1 MVNLVF
7 FDKQASP
14 WLLMHSLARRLRS
27 DSLLRNSI
35 YLMGSTVA
43 TSAIGYLYWVVA
55 AHIYTVHDVGL
66 ASAFIAAMTLTSTFA
81 NMGIGSTLVQMLPH
95 RQAGYAWSL
104 TLNVCIAMGTLTS
117 LLGGIVVAIA
127 LPLLSSQFTVANY
140 HATYILIFI
149 AGVILST
156 VAVLLDQTFVAERAT
171 GNMAVR
177 NAAFALL
184 KLPIMVLLVQ
194 VGALGILSSWVM
206 ALAASL
212 LLVGLVLVPRLKRGY
227 CLAMRGMTRQIQ
239 PMLSSLAG
247 HHFINLGGTL
257 PMYLLPVFVAVK
269 LSATDNAYFYTTW
282 MLGSL
287 FFMVSSAVATALF
300 SEGSH
305 AASKVMRKVYASTV
319 IIGMLLGPILLAFL
333 LGGRYI
339 LSLFGPGYAW
349 RGLPL
354 LMILMVSAVPDA
366 ITNIYVSLL
375 RVQERLRLA
384 ALLNLCMASFTL
396 VLAWILLPVLGIAGA
411 GWAWLIAQSVGS
423 LIVGVDILISRS
435 RVYWLYK
442 GRESMRVSVLRLLT
456 VRNSAGFCRYILLRL
471 RFHNLRVGLFFLDRG
486 AHMDVG
492 PNARIRFG
500 RGVRFMR
507 DFTGHFYGDV
517 TVGDGVFFNR
527 GCYVAAYSGL
537 TIGNHCL
544 FGEGVSIHDE
554 NHVVGRGFEPIATR
568 GFEVKPIVI
577 GNNVWAG
584 AKATILQGVHIGD
597 NAVIGANAVVTR
609 DVPADTIVGGIPAR
623 VLREVK
629 ESSLPVEQRNK
640 ATEAIWLKE
649 TFILPI
655 VKLSAIGQVNR
666 EPDRNKKSPLPYG
679 ANWHSNSN
687 GHRLKPARLQQLPQY
702 LSDTPIIDP

>member
-1 MVNLVF
+1 
-7 FDKQASP
+7 
-14 WLLMHSLARRLRS
+14 
-27 DSLLRNSI
+27 
-35 YLMGSTVA
+35 
-43 TSAIGYLYWVVA
+43 
-55 AHIYTVHDVGL
+55 
-66 ASAFIAAMTLTSTFA
+66 
-81 NMGIGSTLVQMLPH
+81 
-95 RQAGYAWSL
+95 
-104 TLNVCIAMGTLTS
+104 
-117 LLGGIVVAIA
+117 
-127 LPLLSSQFTVANY
+127 
-140 HATYILIFI
+140 
-149 AGVILST
+149 
-156 VAVLLDQTFVAERAT
+156 
-171 GNMAVR
+171 
-177 NAAFALL
+177 
-184 KLPIMVLLVQ
+184 
-194 VGALGILSSWVM
+194 
-206 ALAASL
+206 
-212 LLVGLVLVPRLKRGY
+212 
-227 CLAMRGMTRQIQ
+227 
-239 PMLSSLAG
+239 
-247 HHFINLGGTL
+247 
-257 PMYLLPVFVAVK
+257 
-269 LSATDNAYFYTTW
+269 
-282 MLGSL
+282 
-287 FFMVSSAVATALF
+287 
-300 SEGSH
+300 
-305 AASKVMRKVYASTV
+305 
-319 IIGMLLGPILLAFL
+319 
-333 LGGRYI
+333 
-339 LSLFGPGYAW
+339 
-349 RGLPL
+349 
-354 LMILMVSAVPDA
+354 
-366 ITNIYVSLL
+366 
-375 RVQERLRLA
+375 
-384 ALLNLCMASFTL
+384 
-396 VLAWILLPVLGIAGA
+396 
-411 GWAWLIAQSVGS
+411 
-423 LIVGVDILISRS
+423 
-435 RVYWLYK
+435 
-442 GRESMRVSVLRLLT
+442 MRVSVLRLLT

>member
-1 MVNLVF
+1 M
-7 FDKQASP
+7 
-14 WLLMHSLARRLRS
+14 
-27 DSLLRNSI
+27 
-35 YLMGSTVA
+35 
-43 TSAIGYLYWVVA
+43 
-55 AHIYTVHDVGL
+55 
-66 ASAFIAAMTLTSTFA
+66 
-81 NMGIGSTLVQMLPH
+81 
-95 RQAGYAWSL
+95 
-104 TLNVCIAMGTLTS
+104 
-117 LLGGIVVAIA
+117 
-127 LPLLSSQFTVANY
+127 
-140 HATYILIFI
+140 
-149 AGVILST
+149 
-156 VAVLLDQTFVAERAT
+156 
-171 GNMAVR
+171 
-177 NAAFALL
+177 
-184 KLPIMVLLVQ
+184 
-194 VGALGILSSWVM
+194 
-206 ALAASL
+206 
-212 LLVGLVLVPRLKRGY
+212 
-227 CLAMRGMTRQIQ
+227 
-239 PMLSSLAG
+239 
-247 HHFINLGGTL
+247 
-257 PMYLLPVFVAVK
+257 
-269 LSATDNAYFYTTW
+269 
-282 MLGSL
+282 
-287 FFMVSSAVATALF
+287 
-300 SEGSH
+300 
-305 AASKVMRKVYASTV
+305 
-319 IIGMLLGPILLAFL
+319 
-333 LGGRYI
+333 
-339 LSLFGPGYAW
+339 
-349 RGLPL
+349 
-354 LMILMVSAVPDA
+354 
-366 ITNIYVSLL
+366 
-375 RVQERLRLA
+375 
-384 ALLNLCMASFTL
+384 
-396 VLAWILLPVLGIAGA
+396 LGIAGA

-456 VRNSAGFCRYILLRL
+456 VRNWAGFCRYILLRL

-629 ESSLPVEQRNK
+629 VSSLPVEQVDK
-640 ATEAIWLKE
+640 ATEAIWLKD

-666 EPDRNKKSPLPYG
+666 EPDRNNKSPLPYG